1 MISVFY
7 DIRKCNCIMV
17 YKINTIINGLF
28 LFILRWLLNDK
39 HTDIAMEIK
48 RWNENVQVGSLVF
61 TVHKSSLMTFILTW
75 QIEKIDMTKLW
86 YNTV

>member
-1 MISVFY
+1 MILVFY

-28 LFILRWLLNDK
+28 LFILGWFLNDK

-48 RWNENVQVGSLVF
+48 RWIGSVQVGSLLL

-75 QIEKIDMTKLW
+75 QIEKIDMTKLG